1 MGKFDSPAYDD
12 CRAWIQKKN
21 SKGFSWENIRMACK
35 SDIESLDKF
44 LRIKE
49 EDDDWPHM
57 TIEEWICLVDE
68 MKEYE
73 SRQQDIRFRG
83 SEGAL
88 FDTRQDNGL
97 SVPKNERS
105 CWQQYKNHL
114 NWKEQ
119 SVTDL
124 ENATL
129 GILRRLSIDTRE
141 TGSIKGLVIGH
152 VQSGK
157 TANMEALMAMA
168 ADHGW
173 NLFIVL
179 SGTIENLRL
188 QTLRRMQKDLN
199 QDGNIIWH
207 GIEHPS
213 KTSPIGSRT
222 RDLNFRQG
230 SQARY
235 FTVCLKN
242 AGRLRKLIDWIHADK
257 ASHDQMK
264 VLVIDDEADQA
275 GISNT
280 AVERTQEEK
289 ERKGINK
296 LIVDLVEDRHYKS
309 GNSAGK
315 VQAMNYVM
323 YTATPYANFL
333 NESTEESLYP
343 KDFIWTLK
351 TSDEYIGPNEI
362 FGLDEPESDGLDIV
376 REIPEDDLS
385 YIADIYAGTSRDI
398 PGSLRDAILW
408 FICAVSVMRYWGYKK
423 KPISMLVHTSQR
435 QPYHDKIASVISEW
449 LKTTSTDNIIEMC
462 KELYSKEIKRLP
474 KEAWIKQFS
483 HYNEPKSY
491 GVPTEYIRDYPAFE
505 SVKPYIAELMSVQL
519 SYIRLTD
526 EQEFIYSKGLH
537 LVIDNC
543 SKNGIQNDDEYVRL
557 AYPDPDVEPYPDP
570 APAFIIVGGSTLSRG
585 LTIEGL
591 VSTYFLRASCQAD
604 SLMQMGRWFGY
615 RRNYEL
621 MPRIWMTDDTESK
634 FRFLSQLEIEL
645 REDLKKYMISDVR
658 PIDYGPRIK
667 NSPKVS
673 WLRLTS
679 RHHMTNAVPA
689 EMDFTGV
696 RPQTTVF
703 DKDIINQQE
712 NINITEDFL
721 RNLPGSPECNK
732 NTLVWKDV
740 PLNLI
745 MENYLKKMNFSSR
758 SRTFNEIGLFCDWLS
773 NLSNKGGLENWS
785 VIVAGAGNVCV
796 AGDYGEKWWNIGGY
810 SLQKVNRSK
819 RIRDNDQEETA
830 VDIGVLRSLSDCVAD
845 IDNIIIEEYGNISK
859 QSDVDNIRKKARK
872 DNVPLL
878 IIYRIDKDSK
888 AAPGSTLRA
897 DLDMPCDL
905 IGINVCVPGDQIARG
920 AHCVSVTI
928 NLPEKDKEDEVEN

>member
-1 MGKFDSPAYDD
+1 MGKFDSPVYDD

-21 SKGFSWENIRMACK
+21 CKGFSWENIRMACK
-35 SDIESLDKF
+35 SDMESLGKF

-57 TIEEWICLVDE
+57 SIEEWISLVDE

-124 ENATL
+124 ENATI

-141 TGSIKGLVIGH
+141 TGPIKGLVIGH

-462 KELYSKEIKRLP
+462 EELYSKEIKRLP
-474 KEAWIKQFS
+474 KEAWIKQFL

-491 GVPTEYIRDYPAFE
+491 GVPAEYIRDYPAFE
-505 SVKPYIAELMSVQL
+505 SVKPYIADLLSVQL

-703 DKDIINQQE
+703 DKDIIKQQE
-712 NINITEDFL
+712 NINITDEFL
-721 RNLPGSPECNK
+721 GNLSGSPECNK

-758 SRTFNEIGLFCDWLS
+758 SRTFNEIGSFCDWLS

-796 AGDYGEKWWNIGGY
+796 AGDYGEKWWTIGGY

-845 IDNIIIEEYGNISK
+845 IDNKIIEEYGNISK

-928 NLPEKDKEDEVEN
+928 NLPEKDKEDEVEK

>member
-333 NESTEESLYP
+333 NESTL
-343 KDFIWTLK
+343 
-351 TSDEYIGPNEI
+351 
-362 FGLDEPESDGLDIV
+362 
-376 REIPEDDLS
+376 
-385 YIADIYAGTSRDI
+385 
-398 PGSLRDAILW
+398 
-408 FICAVSVMRYWGYKK
+408 
-423 KPISMLVHTSQR
+423 
-435 QPYHDKIASVISEW
+435 
-449 LKTTSTDNIIEMC
+449 
-462 KELYSKEIKRLP
+462 
-474 KEAWIKQFS
+474 
-483 HYNEPKSY
+483 
-491 GVPTEYIRDYPAFE
+491 
-505 SVKPYIAELMSVQL
+505 
-519 SYIRLTD
+519 
-526 EQEFIYSKGLH
+526 SKG
-537 LVIDNC
+537 
-543 SKNGIQNDDEYVRL
+543 
-557 AYPDPDVEPYPDP
+557 
-570 APAFIIVGGSTLSRG
+570 F
-585 LTIEGL
+585 
-591 VSTYFLRASCQAD
+591 
-604 SLMQMGRWFGY
+604 
-615 RRNYEL
+615 
-621 MPRIWMTDDTESK
+621 
-634 FRFLSQLEIEL
+634 
-645 REDLKKYMISDVR
+645 
-658 PIDYGPRIK
+658 
-667 NSPKVS
+667 
-673 WLRLTS
+673 
-679 RHHMTNAVPA
+679 
-689 EMDFTGV
+689 
-696 RPQTTVF
+696 
-703 DKDIINQQE
+703 
-712 NINITEDFL
+712 
-721 RNLPGSPECNK
+721 
-732 NTLVWKDV
+732 
-740 PLNLI
+740 
-745 MENYLKKMNFSSR
+745 YL
-758 SRTFNEIGLFCDWLS
+758 D
-773 NLSNKGGLENWS
+773 
-785 VIVAGAGNVCV
+785 A
-796 AGDYGEKWWNIGGY
+796 
-810 SLQKVNRSK
+810 Q
-819 RIRDNDQEETA
+819 
-830 VDIGVLRSLSDCVAD
+830 
-845 IDNIIIEEYGNISK
+845 
-859 QSDVDNIRKKARK
+859 NIR
-872 DNVPLL
+872 
-878 IIYRIDKDSK
+878 
-888 AAPGSTLRA
+888 
-897 DLDMPCDL
+897 
-905 IGINVCVPGDQIARG
+905 
-920 AHCVSVTI
+920 
-928 NLPEKDKEDEVEN
+928 

>member
-35 SDIESLDKF
+35 SDMESLSKF
-44 LRIKE
+44 LRVKE

-57 TIEEWICLVDE
+57 SIEEWISLVDE

-141 TGSIKGLVIGH
+141 TGPIKGLVIGH

-333 NESTEESLYP
+333 NESTVESLYP

-376 REIPEDDLS
+376 REISEDDLG

-435 QPYHDKIASVISEW
+435 QPYHDKIALVISEW

-462 KELYSKEIKRLP
+462 EELYSKEIKRLP

-491 GVPTEYIRDYPAFE
+491 GVPAEYIRDYPAFE
-505 SVKPYIAELMSVQL
+505 LVKPFIAELMSVQL

-591 VSTYFLRASCQAD
+591 ASTYFLRASCQAD

-703 DKDIINQQE
+703 DKDIIKQQE

-721 RNLPGSPECNK
+721 RNLSGSPKCNK

-758 SRTFNEIGLFCDWLS
+758 SRTFNEIGSFCDWLS

-796 AGDYGEKWWNIGGY
+796 AGDYGEKWWNIGGC

-819 RIRDNDQEETA
+819 RIRDNDQKETA
-830 VDIGVLRSLSDCVAD
+830 VDIGVLRSLNDCVAD
-845 IDNIIIEEYGNISK
+845 IDNKIVEEYGNISK
-859 QSDVDNIRKKARK
+859 QSDVDNIRKRAKK

-888 AAPGSTLRA
+888 AAPDSILRA
-897 DLDMPCDL
+897 DLEMPCDL